1 MSWISVT
8 LTSSIGRKV
17 SMSLTGLF
25 LISFLLVHLSGNFLL
40 FKGDEGA
47 AFNLYSHFMST
58 NPLIRVLEIGL
69 VLGFVIHIY
78 SALVLTRK
86 NQAARPQGYAYT
98 ASNPKVSWF
107 SRNMG
112 LSGSIVLVFLI
123 VHLLNFYFPFHYGFD
138 KMVDIEGKQYK
149 HMYLLVSTVFHDEW
163 WYSILYILAM
173 ILLSFHLQHGFS
185 SAFQTL
191 GLEHKK
197 YTPVIKGLGALIS
210 ILIPLGFAS
219 MPIYFMILG

>member
-1 MSWISVT
+1 
-8 LTSSIGRKV
+8 
-17 SMSLTGLF
+17 
-25 LISFLLVHLSGNFLL
+25 
-40 FKGDEGA
+40 
-47 AFNLYSHFMST
+47 
-58 NPLIRVLEIGL
+58 
-69 VLGFVIHIY
+69 
-78 SALVLTRK
+78 
-86 NQAARPQGYAYT
+86 
-98 ASNPKVSWF
+98 
-107 SRNMG
+107 
-112 LSGSIVLVFLI
+112 
-123 VHLLNFYFPFHYGFD
+123 
-138 KMVDIEGKQYK
+138 
-149 HMYLLVSTVFHDEW
+149 MYLLVSTVFHDEW